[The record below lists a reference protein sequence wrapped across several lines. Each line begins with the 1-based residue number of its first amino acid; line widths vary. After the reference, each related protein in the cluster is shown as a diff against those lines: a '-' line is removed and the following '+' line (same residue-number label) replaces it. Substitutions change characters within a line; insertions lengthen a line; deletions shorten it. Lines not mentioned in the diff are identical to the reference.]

1 MRVKSGKE
9 TEQSMVCAR
18 RLRKVVLTIEGTVIL
33 WTREKRGHW
42 RKSSARKNTEE
53 LHVSFPALPILVAC
67 WKKSCCTQSY
77 LWWTGNFCAALLS
90 SVFSKKPQPRLHG
103 ALWWIYLYRI
113 FPVVGVQQTNK
124 KEWLKDE
131 SRYRDE
137 ICCLCL
143 YRLARLMDKL
153 GMGELPT

>member
-1 MRVKSGKE
+1 M
-9 TEQSMVCAR
+9 
-18 RLRKVVLTIEGTVIL
+18 
-33 WTREKRGHW
+33 
-42 RKSSARKNTEE
+42 
-53 LHVSFPALPILVAC
+53 
-67 WKKSCCTQSY
+67 
-77 LWWTGNFCAALLS
+77 
-90 SVFSKKPQPRLHG
+90 
-103 ALWWIYLYRI
+103 YRI

-153 GMGELPT
+153 GGWVNCPPNESQKEKCTFVSLRIGGSD